1 MHLPLTQVTIP
12 GPPRTKK
19 NHTRLI
25 WCGGKPRIMPSEA
38 YLEWEKSGL
47 QTCTIKGPKSLAEP
61 LNVRAT
67 IYRATLTGDAVGY
80 YQAIGDFLQKAGVV
94 VDDKWLVSWDGTRL
108 DKDAASPR
116 VELTLEGFNGIRQ
129 S

>member
-1 MHLPLTQVTIP
+1 MHLPLTTVMIP

-19 NHTRLI
+19 NHSRI
-25 WCGGKPRIMPSEA
+25 VRYGGKAGILPSEA
-38 YLEWEKSGL
+38 YMEWEANGL
-47 QTCTIKGPKSLAEP
+47 KTCKIKGRKGLAEP